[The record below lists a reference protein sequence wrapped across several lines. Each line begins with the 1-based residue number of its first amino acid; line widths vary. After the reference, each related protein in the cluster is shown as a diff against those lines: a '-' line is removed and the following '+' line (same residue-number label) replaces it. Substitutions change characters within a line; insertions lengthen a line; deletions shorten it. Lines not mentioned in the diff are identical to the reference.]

1 MKKPTLLIMAAGMGS
16 RYGGLKQ
23 IAPITEEGE
32 IILDFSLYDAMLAS
46 FEKAVIVI
54 RENMK
59 EDFIKILGNKS
70 GIDIEFSYQSVEDV
84 PEGVTIP
91 EGREKPW
98 GTGHAILSAKDKI
111 DGPFCVINADDF
123 YGAFAF
129 QVMSDFLESNDKDYS
144 MVSYQL
150 KNTISEHGTV
160 ARGICDVSEDLFLN
174 SVEEHYEI
182 KRNVQVIE
190 STTAELDDDTPVSMN
205 FWGFQNEFFETLE
218 EEYVKFFENA
228 SEEELAKKEF
238 LLPDVVN
245 YSMRNKGK
253 KVKVLRSSDRW
264 YGMTYREDLEDI
276 KAAVQSLK
284 DKGLYPL
291 KLWE

>member
-23 IAPITEEGE
+23 IAPITDEGE

-54 RENMK
+54 RENMR
-59 EDFIKILGNKS
+59 EDFVKILGNKS
-70 GIDIEFSYQSVEDV
+70 GIDIEFCYQSVNDV
-84 PEGVTIP
+84 PEGVKVP
-91 EGREKPW
+91 DGREKPW

-111 DGPFCVINADDF
+111 DGAFCVINADDF

-129 QVMSDFLESNDKDYS
+129 QVMNDFLESNSSDYS
-144 MVSYQL
+144 MVSYEL

-160 ARGICDVSEDLFLN
+160 ARGICDVSEDSFLN
-174 SVEEHYEI
+174 HVEEHYEI
-182 KRNVQVIE
+182 QRNGEVIE
-190 STTAELDDDTPVSMN
+190 STTSVLDDDTPVSMN
-205 FWGFQNEFFETLE
+205 FWGFQNEFFDTLE
-218 EEYVKFFENA
+218 EEYVKFFKN
-228 SEEELAKKEF
+228 SSPEELGKKEF

-245 YSMRNKGK
+245 YSMREKGK

-276 KAAVQSLK
+276 KGAVQSLK
-284 DKGLYPL
+284 DKGIYPL